1 MACYKTNSER
11 KLLIHKD
18 FYLCFFYGHFSKSLD
33 FQGFDRGRDNISTK
47 LSTRMMHA
55 WQSPYESGT

>member
-18 FYLCFFYGHFSKSLD
+18 FYLCFFCGHFDKRLD
-33 FQGFDRGRDNISTK
+33 FQGFDSGDDNISTK
-47 LSTRMMHA
+47 LSTRNMHA
-55 WQSPYESGT
+55 RQSSYKSGT